1 MIFLAHAGLGPYDEI
16 LYLGVAIIFTA
27 FMGFSWW
34 RSRNFEAYIEEEE
47 TEEEKA
53 PSE

>member
-27 FMGFSWW
+27 FMGVSWW
-34 RSRNFEAYIEEEE
+34 KSRNFEAYIEEE
-47 TEEEKA
+47 TDEEK
-53 PSE
+53 PQE